1 LALTSWIVSS
11 TFFESAKALK
21 ERSASA
27 IAAHKEYERY
37 SQLFAGQFAILARL
51 QTLPVAAGASSN
63 WFGGDLTTNQ
73 QMVTDLILQ
82 QLTGM
87 PLLVGQALGQTS
99 DWRDDVEQEVKAVGI
114 KTPTAWPMFSPDD
127 VSDLKAF
134 ATRLAHHRKYDFLS
148 QDLQA
153 ASSEALDEYLNA
165 NRKPKRFQS
174 LLVTRLNE
182 IITDTNR
189 LLLDQHSFADV
200 ELRSVTRVMV
210 EHERTGKD
218 LVLRNRLVL
227 EDIYPEALR
236 TQNSFASEL
245 AAVSMSLSLVSSN
258 WSNVI
263 VSNMVLKPYMTL
275 MREADVSQ
283 KGLDEIR
290 KLVSDQTSAA
300 LETFRNVAFV
310 DASLSR
316 ISSDVL
322 PILNQFAEGA
332 ERRAKVIQYL
342 SFFCYFFGAILV
354 IWGKIIE
361 GKSRRSSDG
370 GDTAE
375 ADV

>member
-1 LALTSWIVSS
+1 
-11 TFFESAKALK
+11 
-21 ERSASA
+21 
-27 IAAHKEYERY
+27 
-37 SQLFAGQFAILARL
+37 
-51 QTLPVAAGASSN
+51 
-63 WFGGDLTTNQ
+63 
-73 QMVTDLILQ
+73 
-82 QLTGM
+82 
-87 PLLVGQALGQTS
+87 
-99 DWRDDVEQEVKAVGI
+99 
-114 KTPTAWPMFSPDD
+114 
-127 VSDLKAF
+127 
-134 ATRLAHHRKYDFLS
+134 
-148 QDLQA
+148 
-153 ASSEALDEYLNA
+153 
-165 NRKPKRFQS
+165 
-174 LLVTRLNE
+174 
-182 IITDTNR
+182 
-189 LLLDQHSFADV
+189 
-200 ELRSVTRVMV
+200 MV